1 MRRLSTA
8 VCGVLLCC
16 VYGCDDQTIALLA
29 SPRVL
34 LACGLLIWLRCEW
47 RAGQECVRVRVDD
60 GVTVRENDGVTVRE
74 NYKLSQ
80 TVMNLSDQHKLLC
93 EIRTSVLKTSKYS
106 REALLELRVSVCERC
121 SHTSSRRGSAASFSK
136 SMPDEH
142 QAISPLAQ
150 PCSSRRGSPDE
161 HQAISPLA
169 QPCSFRRGSVA
180 SSSNDMP
187 EADELSVGSPAV
199 QSTDSPSRARAAFRQ
214 GGMSRTVDG
223 FAVFACALCRSA
235 ST

>member
-1 MRRLSTA
+1 
-8 VCGVLLCC
+8 
-16 VYGCDDQTIALLA
+16 
-29 SPRVL
+29 VL
-34 LACGLLIWLRCEW
+34 LACWLLFYLRCEW
-47 RAGQECVRVRVDD
+47 CCARQQRVLAMKSDD
-60 GVTVRENDGVTVRE
+60 SAMVKE
-74 NYKLSQ
+74 NYQLSQ

-150 PCSSRRGSPDE
+150 PCS
-161 HQAISPLA
+161 
-169 QPCSFRRGSVA
+169 FRRGSVA

-214 GGMSRTVDG
+214 GGMSKSCG
-223 FAVFACALCRSA
+223 SFRSA

>member
-60 GVTVRENDGVTVRE
+60 GVVVKTEDSATVKE

-106 REALLELRVSVCERC
+106 REALLELRVSVCERG

-150 PCSSRRGSPDE
+150 PCS
-161 HQAISPLA
+161 
-169 QPCSFRRGSVA
+169 FRHGSVA

-187 EADELSVGSPAV
+187 EVDEFSVGSPAVQSMDSPLSVGSPAV
-199 QSTDSPSRARAAFRQ
+199 QSTDSRARAAFRQ
-214 GGMSRTVDG
+214 GGMSKSCG
-223 FAVFACALCRSA
+223 FFRSA